1 MSYLQNQDPEI
12 WSLLQEEKK
21 RQESGIELIASENFT
36 SPAVLEALGSIFTN
50 KYAEGLPGKRYYGGT
65 EVVDKLEKLC
75 IQRALSAFHLD
86 PEEWGCNVQPYSGSV
101 ANMAVYLGLL
111 KPGETI
117 MGLELSSGGH
127 LSHGFHTPRRK
138 VTAASQVYRCISYK
152 VDSDGFLDYEAIHQQ
167 AIAESPQ
174 LIICGASAYSRDWDY
189 KRFRATANECGA
201 VLMADIAHT
210 SGFVATGILNNPFEV
225 CDIVTTTTHK
235 TLRGPRSAII
245 FYRKKFESL
254 INDAVFPGLQ
264 GGPHMNQ
271 IAAVA
276 VQLAEVQTP
285 AFREYMVQVQ
295 KNAAI
300 LSKLLGSFGYTIVT
314 GGTDNHLF
322 LVDLRD
328 KGIHGAEAENRL
340 SAVGISVNKNTIPGD
355 TSALKPSGIR
365 IGLAAMTTRGYK
377 EADMKTIAEKIHNA
391 LAFHSR

>member
-1 MSYLQNQDPEI
+1 
-12 WSLLQEEKK
+12 
-21 RQESGIELIASENFT
+21 
-36 SPAVLEALGSIFTN
+36 
-50 KYAEGLPGKRYYGGT
+50 
-65 EVVDKLEKLC
+65 
-75 IQRALSAFHLD
+75 
-86 PEEWGCNVQPYSGSV
+86 
-101 ANMAVYLGLL
+101 
-111 KPGETI
+111 

-127 LSHGFHTPRRK
+127 LSHGFHTPKRK
-138 VTAASQVYRCISYK
+138 VTAASQVYKCISYK
-152 VDSDGFLDYEAIHQQ
+152 VNSSGLLDYDAIQQQ
-167 AIAESPQ
+167 AKQELPQ

-189 KRFRATANECGA
+189 KRFREIANECGA

-210 SGFVATGILNNPFEV
+210 SGFIATGILNNPFEM

-235 TLRGPRSAII
+235 TLRGPRSAIV
-245 FYRKKFESL
+245 FYRKKFETL

-285 AFREYMVQVQ
+285 AFREYMHQVQ
-295 KNAAI
+295 KNARTLAEA
-300 LSKLLGSFGYTIVT
+300 LRSFGYTIVT
-314 GGTDNHLF
+314 GGTENHMF

-328 KGIHGAEAENRL
+328 KGIHGAEAETRL

-377 EADMKTIAEKIHNA
+377 ESDMKTIAEKIHNT
-391 LAFHSR
+391 LAFHFK